1 MMVNKKNI
9 WFLTLFSLILVLSI
23 YYLTMPNDILVNQK
37 ETKKEKKVAQVET
50 STILVALRVEGEEEY
65 LNELDS
71 LKTIL
76 TNAKSTVEEKNN
88 AFEQMKNLNVL
99 KGEQEQLESKIN
111 SEIGC
116 EVFVKIDKNQ
126 IKVVIDKKEHDAKLA
141 NKIMR
146 LVQSNYQN
154 KMYITVK
161 FQSSK

>member
-23 YYLTMPNDILVNQK
+23 YYLTMPNDILLSQK

>member
-1 MMVNKKNI
+1 
-9 WFLTLFSLILVLSI
+9 
-23 YYLTMPNDILVNQK
+23 MPNDILVNQK

>member
-1 MMVNKKNI
+1 MVNKKNI

-23 YYLTMPNDILVNQK
+23 YYLTMPNDILLSQK

>member
-23 YYLTMPNDILVNQK
+23 YYLTMPNDILVSQK
-37 ETKKEKKVAQVET
+37 EPKKEKKVAQVET